1 MSSIVCIIAVVAS
14 LVVVF
19 HNWVPASFAGLAL
32 AYSNQLTG
40 MLQYTVRLV
49 TEAESRFLSV
59 QRIHSC
65 IIVLYIYNV
74 VCVTIDLLFFSFYRT
89 ASLKLL
95 L

>member
-1 MSSIVCIIAVVAS
+1 MLVCIVAVVAS

-19 HNWVPASFAGLAL
+19 HNWVPAAFAGLAL

-65 IIVLYIYNV
+65 IEVL
-74 VCVTIDLLFFSFYRT
+74 
-89 ASLKLL
+89 SLKRCSLL
-95 L
+95 NYC

>member
-65 IIVLYIYNV
+65 IIVFIFTMSFVLRSTYYFF
-74 VCVTIDLLFFSFYRT
+74 LFIELQ
-89 ASLKLL
+89 A
-95 L
+95 